1 MTVTHEKHS
10 LFIGLKDVQQIHVR
24 ATVYEDEVAELDKG
38 EGRSE
43 QGRSEQARGAGRLPS
58 APGRRPA
65 GTQQGPAGKGLQMW
79 PQLACAECFN
89 NPTHKFVSRMTL

>member
-38 EGRSE
+38 EGH
-43 QGRSEQARGAGRLPS
+43 GEQARGAGRLPS

-79 PQLACAECFN
+79 PQSACAECFT